1 MDAASIIHVLSIV
14 LPFANETAIVLTNSK
29 IVPRLYVPSCPP
41 PTSSRES
48 VRKLVIDLIAY
59 LGIMLFIGKN
69 TLQFGY
75 ATGVTNGLLLI
86 FLSIIIPNL
95 YLHHSINIV
104 QKYLRVTNMYMKAM
118 IGMGLIVVLM
128 LITNFLES
136 KVQAVTSGITID
148 PVNER

>member
-1 MDAASIIHVLSIV
+1 
-14 LPFANETAIVLTNSK
+14 
-29 IVPRLYVPSCPP
+29 
-41 PTSSRES
+41 
-48 VRKLVIDLIAY
+48 VIDLIAY

-128 LITNFLES
+128 LITNFLEG